1 MGRDQSANGNVEFS
15 KGKTDTLLIG
25 DSMVRYLDRTFQS
38 KNKKKRL
45 RVCYPGARVSDIVV
59 RIDREIDS
67 TNVDSEVIVHVGT
80 NDIGHRRSEEL
91 IADYRRLIQ
100 KMKASGRRCMISGI
114 LPRLGAGQEW
124 GIRALGVNERVKKL
138 CFSENIWFLDLWRI
152 SGQIY
157 FCSRWSSL
165 GDLSIKKLGKV
176 KGDGLNLVMNN
187 YSNGNCNS

>member
-1 MGRDQSANGNVEFS
+1 M
-15 KGKTDTLLIG
+15 I
-25 DSMVRYLDRTFQS
+25 RYLDRTFQN

-45 RVCYPGARVSDIVV
+45 RVCYPGARVSDIVD

-124 GIRALGVNERVKKL
+124 GSRALGVNERVRKL
-138 CFSENIWFLDLWRI
+138 CFSENIRFLDLWREFLDKDLFAAD
-152 SGQIY
+152 GVHL
-157 FCSRWSSL
+157 SRKGVELFSTSL
-165 GDLSIKKLGKV
+165 ETCLAK
-176 KGDGLNLVMNN
+176 N
-187 YSNGNCNS
+187 